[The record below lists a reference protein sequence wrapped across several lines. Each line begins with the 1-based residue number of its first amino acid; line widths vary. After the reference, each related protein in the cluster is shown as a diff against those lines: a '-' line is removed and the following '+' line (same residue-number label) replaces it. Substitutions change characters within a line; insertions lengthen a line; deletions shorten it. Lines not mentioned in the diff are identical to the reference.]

1 MQEIQSECYKL
12 GIPLRTRHREVAP
25 NQYEFAPLFGAV
37 WGQIDQNLM
46 AMQICEEVAA
56 KHGLAALFQE
66 KPFAGMNGSGK
77 HNNWSISTNEGAQ
90 LLNPEDLAE
99 KTSNTELFPLVMACI
114 VSAIDKYGDLMR
126 MSIAC
131 PGNDFRLGAMEAP
144 PSVISTYLGE
154 QLTTY
159 LDAYRKGDVQEYKPT
174 TTPIDLGVDYMC
186 GAWLL
191 FSGGIGGARG
201 CCWIPYARCPG

>member
-1 MQEIQSECYKL
+1 MMGGGQPPSVAD
-12 GIPLRTRHREVAP
+12 IPLPLFGLQTR
-25 NQYEFAPLFGAV
+25 YEFAPLFGAV

-66 KPFAGMNGSGK
+66 KPFDGINGSGK

-99 KTSNTELFPLVMACI
+99 KTGNTELFPLVMACI
-114 VSAIDKYGDLMR
+114 VAAIDKYGDMMR
-126 MSIAC
+126 LSIAC

-144 PSVISTYLGE
+144 PSIISTYLGE
-154 QLTTY
+154 QLTGY
-159 LDAYRKGDVQEYKPT
+159 LDVRCLCSCSCSCLCSFSISISTEFPT
-174 TTPIDLGVDYMC
+174 LGC
-186 GAWLL
+186 HCWFSHLL
-191 FSGGIGGARG
+191 A
-201 CCWIPYARCPG
+201 